1 MNIINNVPKKNVII
15 SWIFFLNKCITSSA
29 WLTDTVKKWQEGR
42 ERETGKDMQVGLE
55 LRPYS
60 TWLPAQRTELN
71 QLSALN

>member
-1 MNIINNVPKKNVII
+1 MYN
-15 SWIFFLNKCITSSA
+15 FFSLIDRYSEEMT
-29 WLTDTVKKWQEGR
+29 GR
-42 ERETGKDMQVGLE
+42 QGEREIGEDMQVGLE